1 MAAEDI
7 LITRESITV
16 TNADGTTSQVAGAA
30 KEVTVAQAISGVSI
44 ADGEG
49 DTNLGNTA
57 IVGNLT
63 FEGGELVIDVSG
75 SGHAVIITGLPTAD
89 PTNAGELFLT
99 GTALHVSA
107 G

>member
-7 LITRESITV
+7 LVTRESITV

-30 KEVTVAQAISGVSI
+30 KEVTVADAISGVSTAENGI
-44 ADGEG
+44 
-49 DTNLGNTA
+49 TNLGNTA

-63 FEGGELVIDVSG
+63 VEGGETVIDVSG
-75 SGHAVIITGLPTAD
+75 SGESVIITGLPTAD
-89 PTNAGELFLT
+89 PSVEGQLFLT